1 MNCPSKVL
9 GLGLLGGSVLSAM
22 PYTTPFEKHLSD
34 SQKEIWNYIQ
44 YERFTIYFASLSV
57 AIFVTRTIP
66 QADPWTRA
74 VLALTL
80 TASLYMIAP
89 KTIHMSEHLTHEQQQ
104 LLREQY
110 TQQQLRYYG
119 AITLA
124 ILAVPLIC

>member
-1 MNCPSKVL
+1 
-9 GLGLLGGSVLSAM
+9 
-22 PYTTPFEKHLSD
+22 
-34 SQKEIWNYIQ
+34 
-44 YERFTIYFASLSV
+44 V
-57 AIFVTRTIP
+57 AILVTRTIP